1 MTTNVLLI
9 FSYNQESYVERCIG
23 SLLSMSKLPDRIIWF
38 DDASTDKTYE
48 MVVQLTSK
56 ISSIEIYRNQN
67 NIGIYKNLNNSF
79 KNWGCDFIH
88 FMACDDYYVG
98 EYFADFDKFVAENKI
113 DVSRKC
119 VVFSNHISETG
130 AARKT
135 TNYNKL
141 ELVIGSFLRGKIT
154 TRNQGISA
162 ALFNELE
169 PYDESKGI
177 WADRLFEI
185 RLVHEAEKLYLME
198 GGYHCYTVGVGQSSK
213 ESKKKL
219 ISSLVSVNQYL
230 LENKQE
236 FSFDASDVRY
246 LKYAI
251 CRDEYYFNPSIYKF
265 FKFLYYHVVNIN
277 NGVRLRDFKNILP
290 DWVLKNIRG
299 YLK

>member
-1 MTTNVLLI
+1 MTTNVLLV

-23 SLLSMSKLPDRIIWF
+23 SLLSMSQLPDRIIWF

-56 ISSIEIYRNQN
+56 ISGVEIYRNQN
-67 NIGIYKNLNNSF
+67 NVGIYKNLNNSF
-79 KNWGCDFIH
+79 KDWGCDFVH
-88 FMACDDYYVG
+88 FMACDDYYEG
-98 EYFADFDKFVAENKI
+98 EYFVNFNKFVADNKI
-113 DVSRKC
+113 DASQKC
-119 VVFSNHISETG
+119 VVLSNHISETG
-130 AARKT
+130 AVRKT
-135 TNYNKL
+135 TNYNKIEPVL
-141 ELVIGSFLRGKIT
+141 SSFLRGKIT

-169 PYDESKGI
+169 PYDERKGI

-213 ESKKKL
+213 ESKNKL
-219 ISSLVSVNQYL
+219 IASLISVNQYL
-230 LENKQE
+230 LLNKHE
-236 FSFDASDVRY
+236 FSFDASDVKY

-251 CRDEYYFNPSIYKF
+251 CRDEYDINLSTYKL
-265 FKFLYYHVVNIN
+265 FKFLYHYALNIN
-277 NGVRLRDFKNILP
+277 NGVRLKDFKNFLP
-290 DWVLKNIRG
+290 DWVVKYIRR